1 MTLLFQK
8 KVVTVCHR
16 MLQTIL
22 ERLLIGSESL
32 ARPKRR
38 RDKKKRCGPLF
49 GD

>member
-22 ERLLIGSESL
+22 ERLLIGSES
-32 ARPKRR
+32 
-38 RDKKKRCGPLF
+38 RCQAQAAQR
-49 GD
+49 